1 MSISYTVKIN
11 ENGMSTYREN
21 RENRENKKGSNL
33 MLLPTWLLCPFHHY
47 FLNAAVQFCSVAR
60 YRFAA

>member
-1 MSISYTVKIN
+1 MACPTIVKIVKIVK
-11 ENGMSTYREN
+11 
-21 RENRENKKGSNL
+21 NKKGSNL